1 MYNEFD
7 QNITKESDP
16 VRQKHYTTKRHW
28 LVDFINIFLLILKLF
43 PRQPQIPCFCWCFPY
58 WLWNL
63 YIPSVSCTGI
73 FSPLLPENRSMRF
86 ILPVLMQKR
95 ITRGSW
101 MQLPGLLC
109 VWFRTASKHNPFF
122 FVSMILWSQ
131 SQVQN
136 LQMFQNSLTML
147 HIITRTKPPFA
158 VL

>member
-16 VRQKHYTTKRHW
+16 VRQRHYTTKRHW

-109 VWFRTASKHNPFF
+109 AWFRTASKHNPFF

-147 HIITRTKPPFA
+147 HIMAPVI
-158 VL
+158 